1 MSSKE
6 SGERI
11 AFYMR
16 VSSEEQAERMTIGT
30 QEEFL
35 EQYRGLYGHEVT
47 GIYKDEAI
55 SGTVPLH
62 ERPGGRRLLDDAK
75 EGPSMWFW
83 STSSTGSAGPS

>member
-1 MSSKE
+1 MGKE
-6 SGERI
+6 SGERL

-47 GIYKDEAI
+47 GVYKDEAI
-55 SGTVPLH
+55 SGTVPLR
-62 ERPGGRRLLDDAK
+62 ERPAAGACWKTRQR
-75 EGPSMWFW
+75 EPSMWSW
-83 STSSTGSAGPS
+83 STKSTGSAGPC